1 MGTILFW
8 SAIALV
14 ALAAYDITQRQHSIL
29 RIFPIVGHIRYW
41 LEHIGPE
48 LRQYI
53 VASDNEE
60 QPFTRTQR
68 RWVYASSKNQNPY
81 FGFGTSVD
89 LEQQTNHL
97 IVKHSNFPLTD
108 YQPGQPG
115 HDPTYSLPCAKILG
129 AHRGR
134 RKAFRPQSIV
144 NISAMS
150 FGSLSGPAIAA
161 LNGGAK
167 LAGALHNTGEGGV
180 SNYHK
185 QGGDLILQIGTS
197 YFGCRDERGQFC
209 LERLKE
215 VIATSPARAIE
226 IKLSQGAK
234 PGVGGMLP
242 AAKITPE
249 IAAVRGIP
257 MGKDCASP
265 NHHTEFSDVDSMLDF
280 VERLAD
286 ETGLPVGI
294 KSAIGEI
301 DFWTQLAFQM
311 ASTDRGVDFITVD
324 GGEGGTGAAPLV
336 FTDHVAKPFKQGMSS
351 VYREFVKLN
360 MHEQI
365 VFIGSGKL
373 GFPQAALLGFGL
385 GCDMINVGREAMLA
399 IGCIQ
404 AQRCHTGF
412 CPTGIATQNKWLMR
426 GLDPELKSARLAN
439 YLVSFRKELLRLC
452 RACGLPHPTMVTL
465 DQFEVLIDGL
475 QTKTATDIFSYQPEW
490 SLPSPEDQEAIRAW
504 SKGTPMPSTVE
515 PLELQPA

>member
-1 MGTILFW
+1 MSTMLFW
-8 SAIALV
+8 GAIALI
-14 ALAAYDITQRQHSIL
+14 ALAIYDITQRKHSIL
-29 RIFPIVGHIRYW
+29 RIFPIVGHFRYW

-60 QPFTRTQR
+60 RPFTRTQR
-68 RWVYASSKNQNPY
+68 RWVYASSKSQNPY

-108 YQPGQPG
+108 PQPGQSG
-115 HDPTYSLPCAKILG
+115 HDPAYLLPCAKILG
-129 AHRGR
+129 AHRDR
-134 RKAFRPQSIV
+134 RHAFRPQSAV

-167 LAGALHNTGEGGV
+167 LAGALHNTGEGGL
-180 SNYHK
+180 SDHHK

-197 YFGCRDERGQFC
+197 YFGCRDEQGHFS
-209 LERLKE
+209 LDRLQE
-215 VIATSPARAIE
+215 VVAANPVRALE

-265 NHHTEFSDVDSMLDF
+265 NHHSEFSDVDSMLDF

-286 ETGLPVGI
+286 ATGLPVGI
-294 KSAIGEI
+294 KSAIGET
-301 DFWTQLAFQM
+301 DFWKQLAFQM
-311 ASTDRGVDFITVD
+311 SSTDRGVDFITVD

-336 FTDHVAKPFKQGMSS
+336 FTDHVAKPFKLGMSS
-351 VYREFVKLN
+351 VYREFVQLD
-360 MHEQI
+360 MHKEV

-373 GFPQAALLGFGL
+373 GFPQAALLAFGL
-385 GCDMINVGREAMLA
+385 GCDMINIGREAMLA

-439 YLVSFRKELLRLC
+439 YLVSFRKELLRLSH
-452 RACGLPHPTMVTL
+452 ACGLPHPTFVTM
-465 DQFEVLIDGL
+465 DQFEILVEGL
-475 QTKTATDIFSYQPEW
+475 QAKAATDAFNYQPEW
-490 SLPSPEDQEAIRAW
+490 SLPSAEDQEAVLAW
-504 SKGTPMPSTVE
+504 FKGTPMPDTRAEST
-515 PLELQPA
+515 LQTV

>member
-1 MGTILFW
+1 MGWIIFW
-8 SAIALV
+8 GIVTLV
-14 ALAAYDITQRQHSIL
+14 AIAAYDITQRKHSIL
-29 RIFPIVGHIRYW
+29 RIFPVVGHIRYW

-68 RWVYASSKNQNPY
+68 RWVYASSKSQNPY

-97 IVKHSNFPLTD
+97 IVKHSNFPVSDPL
-108 YQPGQPG
+108 PGEPG
-115 HDPTYSLPCAKILG
+115 YDSAYALPCAKILG
-129 AHRGR
+129 QARNR
-134 RKAFRPQSIV
+134 RKAFRPNSVI

-180 SNYHK
+180 SNHHK
-185 QGGDLILQIGTS
+185 QGGNLILQIGTS
-197 YFGCRDERGQFC
+197 YFGCRDEQGRFD
-209 LERLKE
+209 LDRLQE
-215 VIATSPARAIE
+215 VLAANPVRAIE

-257 MGKDCASP
+257 MGQDCASP
-265 NHHTEFSDVDSMLDF
+265 NHHSEFNDVDSMLDF
-280 VERLAD
+280 VERIAS

-294 KSAIGEI
+294 KSAIGEVE
-301 DFWTQLAFQM
+301 FWQQLAFQM
-311 ASTDRGVDFITVD
+311 ATTDRGVDFITVD

-336 FTDHVAKPFKQGMSS
+336 FTDHVAKPFKLGMST
-351 VYREFVKLN
+351 VFREFVQQD
-360 MHEQI
+360 MHQKV

-373 GFPQAALLGFGL
+373 GFPQSALLAFGL

-439 YLVSFRKELLRLC
+439 YLVSFRKELLRLSH
-452 RACGLPHPTMVTL
+452 ACGLQHPTLVTT
-465 DQFEVLIDGL
+465 DQFEVLVDGL
-475 QTKTATDIFSYQPEW
+475 QSKTAAEVFDYQPEW
-490 SLPSPEDQEAIRAW
+490 CLPSAEDQEAIHAW
-504 SKGTPMPSTVE
+504 SKGTPFPKSQLSWSPT
-515 PLELQPA
+515 

>member
-1 MGTILFW
+1 MGTILLW
-8 SAIALV
+8 GAVALIAL
-14 ALAAYDITQRQHSIL
+14 AIYDITQRKHSIL

-68 RWVYASSKNQNPY
+68 RWVYASSKSQNPY

-97 IVKHSNFPLTD
+97 IVKHSNFPLADT
-108 YQPGQPG
+108 QPGQPG
-115 HDPTYSLPCAKILG
+115 HDPTHSLPCAKILG
-129 AHRGR
+129 GHRNR
-134 RKAFRPQSIV
+134 RKAFRPQSVV

-167 LAGALHNTGEGGV
+167 LAGALHNTGEGGI
-180 SNYHK
+180 SSYHK

-197 YFGCRDERGQFC
+197 YFGCRDENGRFC

-215 VIATSPARAIE
+215 VVDANPARAIE

-257 MGKDCASP
+257 MGQDCASP
-265 NHHTEFSDVDSMLDF
+265 NHHTEFGDVDSMLDF
-280 VERLAD
+280 VEMIAD

-301 DFWTQLAFQM
+301 EFWKQLAYQM
-311 ASTDRGVDFITVD
+311 ASTDRGVDFITID

-336 FTDHVAKPFKQGMSS
+336 FTDHVAKPFKHGMSS
-351 VYREFVKLN
+351 VYREFVNLD
-360 MHEQI
+360 MHQEV

-385 GCDMINVGREAMLA
+385 GSDMINVGREAMLA

-465 DQFEVLIDGL
+465 EQFEILVDGL
-475 QTKTATDIFSYQPEW
+475 QNKAATDTFQYQPEW
-490 SLPSPEDQEAIRAW
+490 SLPSPEDQEAVYAW
-504 SKGTPMPSTVE
+504 SKGTPMPSEVE
-515 PLELQPA
+515 PQELQTV